1 MAKTPKPKK
10 RKLVKKVK
18 EEQPSPE
25 QRIDNTTNKKLKT
38 IKHEKPQPST
48 PTPQPPQNTDSGSG
62 SGSGSGSDSD
72 SDSLPKLLEPYS
84 KDQLLDLISAAAH
97 EIPAL
102 LRHIRHVADR
112 DVSHRK
118 IFVHGLGWDTT
129 RETLLSAFEPF
140 GEIEDCT
147 LVPDKATGKAKG
159 YGFVLFKTRKAAD
172 EALRNPKKKIGNR
185 VASWQLASVG
195 PGAPPDVAGR
205 RIYVSNVPPDAD
217 AEKLRQFFTKFGEIE
232 MGPFGFDSSTGKFRG
247 FALFVFKSD
256 AGAKNV
262 LEEPY
267 KLFEGHRLHCQKA
280 TEGKGKNP
288 AQAQPR
294 PQLPVRPPPAMA
306 AVATAQNLAMFA
318 QHPWY
323 GGFAANPGALNPALM
338 AGTLNQGLIP
348 TTQSV
353 LGSYGGSGT
362 SMQHVYP
369 NTQMGQPGAGSGG
382 SISGYPSYMWY
393 DILQLNFLYVIS
405 MFIVLDFAFSAI
417 FVLIVDTFI
426 ITTWMEV
433 KFWSG
438 DVICALLFN
447 WFVQSRYLVLL

>member
-1 MAKTPKPKK
+1 MAKTAKTKK
-10 RKLVKKVK
+10 RKLIKKSN
-18 EEQPSPE
+18 EDQPQQQL
-25 QRIDNTTNKKLKT
+25 QRIDNTTKKKLKT
-38 IKHEKPQPST
+38 KKQDKPQPST
-48 PTPQPPQNTDSGSG
+48 PTPQPQQKQQPRNTD
-62 SGSGSGSDSD
+62 SGSDSD
-72 SDSLPKLLEPYS
+72 SESLPKLLEPYS
-84 KDQLLDLISAAAH
+84 KDQLLDLISGVAH

-102 LRHIRHVADR
+102 LHHIRHVADR

-147 LVPDKATGKAKG
+147 LVADKATGKAKG

-172 EALRNPKKKIGNR
+172 EALQNPKKKIGNR

-195 PGAPPDVAGR
+195 PGAPPDAAAR
-205 RIYVSNVPPDAD
+205 RIYVSNVPPDTD
-217 AEKLRQFFTKFGEIE
+217 AEKLRLFFAKFGEIE
-232 MGPFGFDSSTGKFRG
+232 TGPFGLDATTGKFRG

-288 AQAQPR
+288 VQAQPQ
-294 PQLPVRPPPAMA
+294 PPVRPPPPLA
-306 AVATAQNLAMFA
+306 AAATAQNLAMFA

-323 GGFAANPGALNPALM
+323 SAFAANPGALNPALI
-338 AGTLNQGLIP
+338 AGTLNHGMIP

-353 LGSYGGSGT
+353 LGSYGGSSTG
-362 SMQHVYP
+362 MQHVYP

-382 SISGYPSYMWY
+382 SVSGYPSYMWY
-393 DILQLNFLYVIS
+393 DIFQLDFLYVIF

-417 FVLIVDTFI
+417 LVLIFCTFI
-426 ITTWMEV
+426 ITNRMEV
-433 KFWSG
+433 KILSG
-438 DVICALLFN
+438 DVIFALLFN
-447 WFVQSRYLVLL
+447 WCVDLRYLVLLY